1 MIRLNEIEAVMR
13 PNFIWDREGIKP
25 LQVNEYYEKNKE
37 LARIVFVG
45 LSDMYGIDSS
55 SVVDYLDCGYES
67 YRHKISMFR
76 EAYKECLRRKETGE
90 HYDDTQNKIYNKT
103 CLCLNAIS
111 LRLKRSQFLKAADYI
126 NV

>member
-1 MIRLNEIEAVMR
+1 MIRISEIEEIMR
-13 PNFIWDREGIKP
+13 PNFVWDRAGLKP

-45 LSDMYGIDSS
+45 LCDMYGIDSS
-55 SVVDYLDCGYES
+55 DAIDYLDCGYES
-67 YRHKISMFR
+67 YRHKISLFR
-76 EAYKECLRRKETGE
+76 EGYKEGLRRKETGE

-103 CLCLNAIS
+103 CMCLNAIAFKY
-111 LRLKRSQFLKAADYI
+111 KRNQYIKIADYI